1 MRIERRGLLAGLGA
15 LGAAASLTR
24 AKRTAAATPV
34 KLTLPL
40 AAARHLSF
48 AFVARRLG
56 YFAKRG
62 LDVTIDRGFG
72 STQVCVPVDQRQ
84 YDFGLLDLAVMAGC
98 ARAWI

>member
-1 MRIERRGLLAGLGA
+1 MRVERRGLLAGLGA

-62 LDVTIDRGFG
+62 
-72 STQVCVPVDQRQ
+72 ST
-84 YDFGLLDLAVMAGC
+84 
-98 ARAWI
+98 